1 MSTSPYQPSLKA
13 ILESLLLVA
22 DRPLGPKEFAHLL
35 PEFKTAEIHNALR
48 HLQAQYDNEG
58 RGFEIREVAGGFRLQ
73 TRESLREW
81 VLRLKR
87 TRPARLSKAALETL
101 AVIAYKQ
108 PVSRAEVEEIRGVDA
123 SGTLRILLDKKLIRI
138 AGRKDVPGRP
148 LLYGTT
154 KRFLEVFDLK
164 DLTTLP
170 RPDEVSALQ
179 RESETQPELPLF
191 PSRRHN

>member
-1 MSTSPYQPSLKA
+1 MGTSPSPPSLRA
-13 ILESLLLVA
+13 ILESMLLVA
-22 DRPLGPKEFAHLL
+22 DRPIGPKELSHLL
-35 PEFKTAEIHNALR
+35 PEFNAVQIHSALK
-48 HLQAQYDNEG
+48 HLQSQYDGEE
-58 RGFEIREVAGGFRLQ
+58 RGFELREVAGGFRLQ

-87 TRPARLSKAALETL
+87 VRPTRLSKAALETL

-123 SGTLRILLDKKLIRI
+123 SGTLRLLLDKKLIRI
-138 AGRKDVPGRP
+138 AGRKDMPGRP

-154 KRFLEVFDLK
+154 MRFLEVFDLK

-170 RPDEVSALQ
+170 RPDEVAGLQ
-179 RESETQPELPLF
+179 CESGSQLELSLF
-191 PSRRHN
+191 PNRRHD

>member
-1 MSTSPYQPSLKA
+1 MSVSPSHPSLKA

-22 DRPLGPKEFAHLL
+22 DRPLGPKELSHLL
-35 PEFKTAEIHNALR
+35 PEFKTAEIQHALR
-48 HLQAQYDNEG
+48 DLQARYDDEK
-58 RGFEIREVAGGFRLQ
+58 RGFELREVAGGFRLQ

-87 TRPARLSKAALETL
+87 IRPARLSKAALETL

-123 SGTLRILLDKKLIRI
+123 SGTLRLLLDKKLVRI
-138 AGRKDVPGRP
+138 AGRKDAPGRP

-154 KRFLEVFDLK
+154 RRFLEVFDLK

-170 RPDEVSALQ
+170 RPDEVSGLQ
-179 RESETQPELPLF
+179 CESGSQPELPLF
-191 PSRRHN
+191 PDRRRN